1 MQSFVMKQILKL
13 IPTKKV
19 TEMVKSDTILSEIE
33 QNYIEKLVNKGMRID
48 ERSLDTFRDITIK
61 TDIIEKA
68 NGSADLTLGNT
79 RVIVGVKLELG
90 TPFSDMPDEGVVTV
104 NAELSPIASPFFES
118 GPPTE
123 EGIELARVVDRGVR
137 QSNSVDTKKLCI
149 LEGEKVWIAFI
160 DIYALDHDG
169 NLIDASALATIAALL
184 TTKMPKVEVTED
196 KEIRLLEETTPLPI
210 VNRPITVTLAKLNGA
225 IIVDPCLKEE
235 FAMRG
240 RITFTFTEDG
250 NLCALQKGGI
260 GTFEP
265 SEVLKA
271 FETARNIASQL
282 RQFLPE

>member
-1 MQSFVMKQILKL
+1 
-13 IPTKKV
+13 
-19 TEMVKSDTILSEIE
+19 MVKSDTILSEIE
-33 QNYIEKLVNKGMRID
+33 QNYIEKLVNKGTRID

-90 TPFSDMPDEGVVTV
+90 TPFPDMPDEGVVTV

-137 QSNSVDTKKLCI
+137 QSNAVDTKKLCI